1 MMNGVIVV
9 NKSKGIT
16 SRDVVNK
23 LVKVFGTKSIGHIGT
38 LDPMATG
45 VLVCLI
51 GKYTKLGSIMVNH
64 DKEYI
69 ATFKLN
75 VLSDTLDSEGKVLKT
90 DNKIISLEDMQGA
103 IEHFNG
109 LTYMQEVPIYS
120 AVKVNG
126 KKLYDYARSNEDV
139 ILPKKEVTIY
149 KLELVSFED
158 EVKIKCKV
166 SKGTY
171 IRALIRDIC
180 AYLGTYG
187 IMTDLVRTKLGD
199 YDIGDAYSL
208 DDISN
213 GKYKLYSLE
222 DIFDLDVRYIND
234 DNHKQIYNGNIV
246 KDKNSNYIL
255 YKEGDKAV
263 AFYTRINEEELKP
276 LIMFQFFC
284 AKI

>member
-1 MMNGVIVV
+1 MNGVIVV

-75 VLSDTLDSEGKVLKT
+75 VLTDTLDIEGKVLKT
-90 DNKIISLEDMQGA
+90 DNKIIGLEDMNGA

-187 IMTDLVRTKLGD
+187 VMTDLVRTKLGD
-199 YDIGDAYSL
+199 YDISDAYSL
-208 DDISN
+208 DEISD
-213 GKYKLYSLE
+213 GTYKLYSLE

-234 DNHKQIYNGNIV
+234 DNHKRIYNGNIV

-255 YKEGDKAV
+255 YKDGDKEI
-263 AFYTRINEEELKP
+263 AFYTRFNEEELKP
-276 LIMFQFFC
+276 LIMF
-284 AKI
+284 

>member
-1 MMNGVIVV
+1 MNGVIVV
-9 NKSKGIT
+9 NKPKGIT

-64 DKEYI
+64 DKEYV

-90 DNKIISLEDMQGA
+90 DNKIISLEDMNGA

-199 YDIGDAYSL
+199 YDISDAYSL

-213 GKYKLYSLE
+213 GKYKLYRLE

-276 LIMFQFFC
+276 LIMF
-284 AKI
+284 

>member
-1 MMNGVIVV
+1 MNGVIVV
-9 NKSKGIT
+9 NKPKGIT

-69 ATFKLN
+69 ATFKLD
-75 VLSDTLDSEGKVLKT
+75 VLTDTLDIEGKVLKT
-90 DNKIISLEDMQGA
+90 DNKIISLEDMNGA

-126 KKLYDYARSNEDV
+126 KKLYDYARNNEDV

-187 IMTDLVRTKLGD
+187 VMTDLVRTKLGD
-199 YDIGDAYSL
+199 YDISDAYSL

-255 YKEGDKAV
+255 YKDGDKAV

-276 LIMFQFFC
+276 LIMF
-284 AKI
+284 

>member
-1 MMNGVIVV
+1 MNGVIVV
-9 NKSKGIT
+9 NKPEGIT

-23 LVKVFGTKSIGHIGT
+23 LVKVFSTKSIGHIGT

-45 VLVCLI
+45 VLVCLV
-51 GKYTKLGSIMVNH
+51 GKYTKLGSIMVDH

-75 VLSDTLDSEGKVLKT
+75 ILTDTLDSEGKILKT
-90 DNKIISLEDMQGA
+90 DNKKISLEEMLTA

-109 LTYMQEVPIYS
+109 LTYTQEVPIYS

-126 KKLYDYARSNEDV
+126 KKLYDYARNNEEV
-139 ILPKKEVTIY
+139 ILPKKEVSIY
-149 KLELVSFED
+149 KLELISFDD

-187 IMTDLVRTKLGD
+187 IMTNLVRTKLGN
-199 YDIGDAYSL
+199 YDKSEAYSL
-208 DDISN
+208 EDICN

-222 DIFDLDVRYIND
+222 DIFNLDVRYINN

-255 YKEGDKAV
+255 YKDGDKAV

-276 LIMFQFFC
+276 LIMF
-284 AKI
+284 

>member
-1 MMNGVIVV
+1 MNGVIVV

-75 VLSDTLDSEGKVLKT
+75 VLTDTLDIEGKVLDT
-90 DNKIISLEDMQGA
+90 DDKKISLEDMNGA

-126 KKLYDYARSNEDV
+126 KKLYDYARNNEDV

-166 SKGTY
+166 SKGSY

-187 IMTDLVRTKLGD
+187 VMTDLVRTKLGD
-199 YDIGDAYSL
+199 YDISDAYSL
-208 DDISN
+208 DEISD
-213 GKYKLYSLE
+213 GTYKLYSLE
-222 DIFDLDVRYIND
+222 DIFNLDVRYINN

-255 YKEGDKAV
+255 YKDGDKAV

-276 LIMFQFFC
+276 LIMF
-284 AKI
+284 

>member
-1 MMNGVIVV
+1 MNGVIVV
-9 NKSKGIT
+9 NKPKGIT

-64 DKEYI
+64 DKEYV
-69 ATFKLN
+69 ATFKLK

-90 DNKIISLEDMQGA
+90 DNKIISLEDMNGA

-199 YDIGDAYSL
+199 YDKSDAYSL
-208 DDISN
+208 DDIIN

-222 DIFDLDVRYIND
+222 DIFNLDVRYINN

-246 KDKNSNYIL
+246 KDKNGNYIL
-255 YKEGDKAV
+255 YKDGDKAV

-276 LIMFQFFC
+276 LIMF
-284 AKI
+284 

>member
-1 MMNGVIVV
+1 MNGVIVV
-9 NKSKGIT
+9 NKPKGIT

-75 VLSDTLDSEGKVLKT
+75 VLSDTLDSEGKVLDTADK
-90 DNKIISLEDMQGA
+90 KISLEDMQGA

-149 KLELVSFED
+149 KLELVSFGD

-187 IMTDLVRTKLGD
+187 VMTDLVRTKLGD
-199 YDIGDAYSL
+199 YDISDAYSL
-208 DDISN
+208 DEISD
-213 GKYKLYSLE
+213 GTYKLYSLE

-234 DNHKQIYNGNIV
+234 DNHKRIYNGNIV

-255 YKEGDKAV
+255 YKDGDKEI
-263 AFYTRINEEELKP
+263 AFYTRFNEEELKP
-276 LIMFQFFC
+276 LIMF
-284 AKI
+284 

>member
-38 LDPMATG
+38 LDPMAMG

-75 VLSDTLDSEGKVLKT
+75 VLTDTLDIEGKVIDTADK
-90 DNKIISLEDMQGA
+90 KISLEDMQGA

-199 YDIGDAYSL
+199 YDISDAYSL
-208 DDISN
+208 DEISD
-213 GKYKLYSLE
+213 GTYKLYSLE

-276 LIMFQFFC
+276 LIMF
-284 AKI
+284 

>member
-1 MMNGVIVV
+1 MNGVIVV
-9 NKSKGIT
+9 NKPKGIT

-64 DKEYI
+64 NKEYI

-75 VLSDTLDSEGKVLKT
+75 VLTDTLDIEGKVLDT
-90 DNKIISLEDMQGA
+90 DDKKISLEDMQGA

-109 LTYMQEVPIYS
+109 LTYTQEVPIYS

-126 KKLYDYARSNEDV
+126 KKLYDYARNNEEV

-171 IRALIRDIC
+171 IRSLIRDIC

-187 IMTDLVRTKLGD
+187 VMTDLVRPKLGD
-199 YDIGDAYSL
+199 YDISDAYSL
-208 DDISN
+208 EDICN
-213 GKYKLYSLE
+213 GTYKLYSLE
-222 DIFDLDVRYIND
+222 DMFNLDVRYIND

-255 YKEGDKAV
+255 YKDGDKAV

-276 LIMFQFFC
+276 LIMF
-284 AKI
+284 

>member
-1 MMNGVIVV
+1 MNGVIVV
-9 NKSKGIT
+9 NKPKGIT

-64 DKEYI
+64 NKEYI

-126 KKLYDYARSNEDV
+126 KKLYDYARNNEDV

-187 IMTDLVRTKLGD
+187 VMTDLVRTKLGD
-199 YDIGDAYSL
+199 YDISDAYSL
-208 DDISN
+208 DEISD
-213 GKYKLYSLE
+213 GTYKLYSLE

-276 LIMFQFFC
+276 LIMF
-284 AKI
+284 

>member
-1 MMNGVIVV
+1 MNGVIVV
-9 NKSKGIT
+9 NKPKGIT

-64 DKEYI
+64 DKEYV

-90 DNKIISLEDMQGA
+90 NNKIISLEDMNGA

-199 YDIGDAYSL
+199 YDKSDAYSL

-222 DIFDLDVRYIND
+222 DIFNLDVRYINN

-276 LIMFQFFC
+276 LIMF
-284 AKI
+284 

>member
-9 NKSKGIT
+9 NKPKGIT

-75 VLSDTLDSEGKVLKT
+75 VLSDTLDSEGKVLDTADK
-90 DNKIISLEDMQGA
+90 KISLEDMQGA

-126 KKLYDYARSNEDV
+126 KKLYDYARNNEDI

-187 IMTDLVRTKLGD
+187 VMTDLVRTKLGD

-213 GKYKLYSLE
+213 GKYKLYGLE
-222 DIFDLDVRYIND
+222 DMFNLDVRYIND

-255 YKEGDKAV
+255 YKDGDKAV
-263 AFYTRINEEELKP
+263 AFYTRSNEEELKP
-276 LIMFQFFC
+276 LIMF
-284 AKI
+284 

>member
-1 MMNGVIVV
+1 MNGVIVV

-75 VLSDTLDSEGKVLKT
+75 VLTDTLDIEGKVLKT
-90 DNKIISLEDMQGA
+90 DDKKISLEDMNGA

-187 IMTDLVRTKLGD
+187 VMTDLVRTKLGD
-199 YDIGDAYSL
+199 YDISDAYSL

-213 GKYKLYSLE
+213 GKYKLYRLE

-246 KDKNSNYIL
+246 KDKHSNYIL

-276 LIMFQFFC
+276 LIMF
-284 AKI
+284 

>member
-1 MMNGVIVV
+1 MNGVIVV
-9 NKSKGIT
+9 NKPEGIT

-23 LVKVFGTKSIGHIGT
+23 LVKVFSTKSIGHIGT

-45 VLVCLI
+45 VLVCLV
-51 GKYTKLGSIMVNH
+51 GKYTKLGSIMVDH

-75 VLSDTLDSEGKVLKT
+75 ILTDTLDSEGKILKT
-90 DNKIISLEDMQGA
+90 DNKKISLEEMQTA

-109 LTYMQEVPIYS
+109 LTYTQEVPIYS

-126 KKLYDYARSNEDV
+126 KKLYDYARNNEDV
-139 ILPKKEVTIY
+139 ILPKKEVSIY
-149 KLELVSFED
+149 KLELISFDD

-187 IMTDLVRTKLGD
+187 IMTDLVRTKLGN
-199 YDIGDAYSL
+199 YDISDAYSL
-208 DDISN
+208 EDICN

-234 DNHKQIYNGNIV
+234 DNRKQIYNGNII

-255 YKEGDKAV
+255 YKDGDKAV

-276 LIMFQFFC
+276 LIMF
-284 AKI
+284 

>member
-1 MMNGVIVV
+1 MNGVIVV

-75 VLSDTLDSEGKVLKT
+75 VLTDTLDIEGKVLKT
-90 DNKIISLEDMQGA
+90 DDKKISLEDMNGA

-126 KKLYDYARSNEDV
+126 KKLYDYARNNEDV

-149 KLELVSFED
+149 KLELVSFGD

-187 IMTDLVRTKLGD
+187 VMTDLVRTKLGD
-199 YDIGDAYSL
+199 YDISDAYSL
-208 DDISN
+208 DEISD
-213 GKYKLYSLE
+213 GTYKLYSLE
-222 DIFDLDVRYIND
+222 DIFDLDVRHIND

-276 LIMFQFFC
+276 LIMF
-284 AKI
+284 

>member
-1 MMNGVIVV
+1 MNGVIVV
-9 NKSKGIT
+9 NKPKGIT

-64 DKEYI
+64 DKEYV

-75 VLSDTLDSEGKVLKT
+75 VLSDTLDSEGKVIKT
-90 DNKIISLEDMQGA
+90 DNKIISLEDMNGA

-199 YDIGDAYSL
+199 YDKSDPYSL
-208 DDISN
+208 DDIIN

-222 DIFDLDVRYIND
+222 DIFNLDVRYINN

-255 YKEGDKAV
+255 YKDGDKAV

-276 LIMFQFFC
+276 LIMF
-284 AKI
+284 

>member
-1 MMNGVIVV
+1 MNGVIVV
-9 NKSKGIT
+9 NKPKGIT

-64 DKEYI
+64 DKEYV

-90 DNKIISLEDMQGA
+90 DNKIISLEDMNGA

-187 IMTDLVRTKLGD
+187 IMTDLVRTKLND

-222 DIFDLDVRYIND
+222 DIFNLDVRYINN

-255 YKEGDKAV
+255 YKDGDKAV

-276 LIMFQFFC
+276 LIMF
-284 AKI
+284 

>member
-1 MMNGVIVV
+1 MNGVIVV
-9 NKSKGIT
+9 NKPKGIT

-64 DKEYI
+64 DKEYV

-90 DNKIISLEDMQGA
+90 NNKIISLEDMNGA

-208 DDISN
+208 DNISN

-222 DIFDLDVRYIND
+222 DIFNLDVRYINN

-255 YKEGDKAV
+255 YKDGDKAV

-276 LIMFQFFC
+276 LIMF
-284 AKI
+284 

>member
-75 VLSDTLDSEGKVLKT
+75 VLTDTLDIEGKVLDT
-90 DNKIISLEDMQGA
+90 DDKKISLEDMNGA

-126 KKLYDYARSNEDV
+126 KKLYDYARNNEDV

-187 IMTDLVRTKLGD
+187 VMTDLVRTKLGD
-199 YDIGDAYSL
+199 YDISDAYSL
-208 DDISN
+208 DEISD
-213 GKYKLYSLE
+213 GTYKLYSLE

-276 LIMFQFFC
+276 LIMF
-284 AKI
+284 

>member
-1 MMNGVIVV
+1 MNGVIVV
-9 NKSKGIT
+9 NKPKGIT

-38 LDPMATG
+38 IDPMATG

-75 VLSDTLDSEGKVLKT
+75 VLTDTLDIEGKVLKT
-90 DNKIISLEDMQGA
+90 DNKKISLKDMNGA

-126 KKLYDYARSNEDV
+126 KKLYDYARNNEDV
-139 ILPKKEVTIY
+139 ILPKKEVSIY
-149 KLELVSFED
+149 KLELISFDD

-187 IMTDLVRTKLGD
+187 IMTDLVRTKLGN
-199 YDIGDAYSL
+199 YDISDAYSL
-208 DDISN
+208 EDICN

-234 DNHKQIYNGNIV
+234 DNRKQIYNGNII

-255 YKEGDKAV
+255 YKDGDKAV
-263 AFYTRINEEELKP
+263 AFYARINEEELKP
-276 LIMFQFFC
+276 LIMF
-284 AKI
+284 

>member
-75 VLSDTLDSEGKVLKT
+75 VLTDTLDIEGKVLKT
-90 DNKIISLEDMQGA
+90 DDKKISLEDMNGA

-187 IMTDLVRTKLGD
+187 VMTDLVRTKLGD
-199 YDIGDAYSL
+199 YDISNAYSL
-208 DDISN
+208 DEISD
-213 GKYKLYSLE
+213 GTYKLYSLE

-263 AFYTRINEEELKP
+263 AFYTRINEKELKP
-276 LIMFQFFC
+276 LIMF
-284 AKI
+284 

>member
-1 MMNGVIVV
+1 MNGVIVV
-9 NKSKGIT
+9 NKPKGIT

-75 VLSDTLDSEGKVLKT
+75 VLTDTLDIEGKVLDTADK
-90 DNKIISLEDMQGA
+90 KISLEDMQGA

-187 IMTDLVRTKLGD
+187 VMTDLVRTKLGD

-222 DIFDLDVRYIND
+222 DMFNLDVRYIND

-276 LIMFQFFC
+276 LIMF
-284 AKI
+284 

>member
-1 MMNGVIVV
+1 MNGVIVV
-9 NKSKGIT
+9 NKPKGIT

-64 DKEYI
+64 DKEYV

-90 DNKIISLEDMQGA
+90 DNKIISLEDMNGA

-199 YDIGDAYSL
+199 YDKSDAYSL
-208 DDISN
+208 DDIIN

-222 DIFDLDVRYIND
+222 DMFNLDVRYINN

-255 YKEGDKAV
+255 YKDGDKAV

-276 LIMFQFFC
+276 LIMF
-284 AKI
+284 

>member
-1 MMNGVIVV
+1 MNGVIVV
-9 NKSKGIT
+9 NKPKGIT

-75 VLSDTLDSEGKVLKT
+75 VLTDTLDIEGKVLDT
-90 DNKIISLEDMQGA
+90 DDKKISLEDMQGA

-199 YDIGDAYSL
+199 YDISDAYSL
-208 DDISN
+208 DEISN
-213 GKYKLYSLE
+213 GKYKLYRLE

-276 LIMFQFFC
+276 LIMF
-284 AKI
+284 

>member
-1 MMNGVIVV
+1 MNGVIVV
-9 NKSKGIT
+9 NKPKGIT

-75 VLSDTLDSEGKVLKT
+75 VLSDTLDSEGKVLDT
-90 DNKIISLEDMQGA
+90 DDKKISLEDMQGA

-187 IMTDLVRTKLGD
+187 VMTDLVRTKLGD

-213 GKYKLYSLE
+213 GKYKLYRLE

-255 YKEGDKAV
+255 YKDGDKAV

-276 LIMFQFFC
+276 LIMF
-284 AKI
+284 

>member
-1 MMNGVIVV
+1 MNGVIVV
-9 NKSKGIT
+9 NKPKGIT

-75 VLSDTLDSEGKVLKT
+75 VLTDTLDSEGKVLDT
-90 DNKIISLEDMQGA
+90 DDKKISLEDMNGA

-171 IRALIRDIC
+171 IRALISDIC

-199 YDIGDAYSL
+199 YDISDAYSL

-276 LIMFQFFC
+276 LIMF
-284 AKI
+284 

>member
-9 NKSKGIT
+9 NKPKGIT

-75 VLSDTLDSEGKVLKT
+75 VLTDTLDSEGKVLKT

-126 KKLYDYARSNEDV
+126 KKLYDYARNNEDV

-171 IRALIRDIC
+171 IRALISDIC

-199 YDIGDAYSL
+199 YDISDAYSL
-208 DDISN
+208 DEISD
-213 GKYKLYSLE
+213 GTYKLYSLE

-276 LIMFQFFC
+276 LIMF
-284 AKI
+284 

>member
-1 MMNGVIVV
+1 MNGVIVV
-9 NKSKGIT
+9 NKPEGIT

-23 LVKVFGTKSIGHIGT
+23 LVKVFSTKSIGHIGT

-45 VLVCLI
+45 VLVCLV
-51 GKYTKLGSIMVNH
+51 GKYTKLGSIMVDH

-75 VLSDTLDSEGKVLKT
+75 VLTDTLDSEGKILKT
-90 DNKIISLEDMQGA
+90 DNKKISLEEMQTA

-109 LTYMQEVPIYS
+109 LTYTQEVPIYS

-126 KKLYDYARSNEDV
+126 KKLYNYARNNEDV
-139 ILPKKEVTIY
+139 ILPKKEVSIY
-149 KLELVSFED
+149 KLELISFDD

-187 IMTDLVRTKLGD
+187 IMTNLVRTKLGD
-199 YDIGDAYSL
+199 YDKSEAYSL
-208 DDISN
+208 EDICN

-222 DIFDLDVRYIND
+222 DIFNLDVRYINN

-255 YKEGDKAV
+255 YKDGDKAV

-276 LIMFQFFC
+276 LIMF
-284 AKI
+284 

>member
-1 MMNGVIVV
+1 MNGVIVV
-9 NKSKGIT
+9 NKPKGIT

-90 DNKIISLEDMQGA
+90 DNKIISLKDMQGA

-126 KKLYDYARSNEDV
+126 KKLYDYARNNEDI

-187 IMTDLVRTKLGD
+187 VMTDLVRTKLGD
-199 YDIGDAYSL
+199 YDISDAYSL
-208 DDISN
+208 DDISD
-213 GKYKLYSLE
+213 GKYKLYGLE
-222 DIFDLDVRYIND
+222 DMFNLDVRYIND

-255 YKEGDKAV
+255 YKDGDKAV

-276 LIMFQFFC
+276 LIMF
-284 AKI
+284 

>member
-1 MMNGVIVV
+1 MNGLIVV
-9 NKSKGIT
+9 NKPKGIT

-23 LVKVFGTKSIGHIGT
+23 LVKVFGTKCIGHIGT
-38 LDPMATG
+38 LDPIATG

-51 GKYTKLGSIMVNH
+51 GRYTKLGSIMVNH

-75 VLSDTLDSEGKVLKT
+75 VLTDTLDSEGEVLDT
-90 DNKIISLEDMQGA
+90 DDKKISLEDMMGA
-103 IEHFNG
+103 IEYFNG
-109 LTYMQEVPIYS
+109 LTYLQEVPIYS

-126 KKLYDYARSNEDV
+126 KKLYDYARNNEEV
-139 ILPKKEVTIY
+139 ILPKREVTIY
-149 KLELVSFED
+149 KLELISFDD
-158 EVKIKCKV
+158 EIKIKCKV

-187 IMTDLVRTKLGD
+187 VMNDLVRTKLGN
-199 YDIGDAYSL
+199 YDMSDAYSL
-208 DDISN
+208 DEISD

-222 DIFDLDVRYIND
+222 DIFDLDVRYIDD
-234 DNHKQIYNGNIV
+234 DNHKRIYNGNIV

-255 YKEGDKAV
+255 YKDGDKNV
-263 AFYTRINEEELKP
+263 AFYTRFNEEELKP
-276 LIMFQFFC
+276 LIMF
-284 AKI
+284 

>member
-1 MMNGVIVV
+1 MNGVIVV
-9 NKSKGIT
+9 NKPKGIT

-75 VLSDTLDSEGKVLKT
+75 VLTDTLDIEGKVLKT

-126 KKLYDYARSNEDV
+126 KKLYDYARNNEDV

-187 IMTDLVRTKLGD
+187 VMTDLVRTKLGD
-199 YDIGDAYSL
+199 YDISDAYSL
-208 DDISN
+208 DKISN
-213 GKYKLYSLE
+213 GKYKLYRLE

-276 LIMFQFFC
+276 LIMF
-284 AKI
+284 

>member
-1 MMNGVIVV
+1 MNGVIVV
-9 NKSKGIT
+9 NKPKGIT

-64 DKEYI
+64 DKEYV

-187 IMTDLVRTKLGD
+187 VMTDLVRTKLGD

-222 DIFDLDVRYIND
+222 DIFNLDVRYINN

-255 YKEGDKAV
+255 YKDGDKAV

-276 LIMFQFFC
+276 LIMF
-284 AKI
+284 

>member
-1 MMNGVIVV
+1 MNGVIVV

-75 VLSDTLDSEGKVLKT
+75 VLTDTLDIEGKVLKT
-90 DNKIISLEDMQGA
+90 DDKKISLEDMNGA

-149 KLELVSFED
+149 KLEFVSFED

-187 IMTDLVRTKLGD
+187 VMTDLVRTKLGD
-199 YDIGDAYSL
+199 YDISDAYSL

-213 GKYKLYSLE
+213 GKYKLYRLE

-276 LIMFQFFC
+276 LIMF
-284 AKI
+284 

>member
-1 MMNGVIVV
+1 MNGVIVV
-9 NKSKGIT
+9 NKPKGIT

-90 DNKIISLEDMQGA
+90 GNKIISLEDMQGA

-126 KKLYDYARSNEDV
+126 KKLYDYARNNEDV

-187 IMTDLVRTKLGD
+187 VMTDLVRTKLGD
-199 YDIGDAYSL
+199 YDISDAYSL

-276 LIMFQFFC
+276 LIMF
-284 AKI
+284 

>member
-38 LDPMATG
+38 LDPMAMG

-75 VLSDTLDSEGKVLKT
+75 VLTDTLDIEGKVIDTADK
-90 DNKIISLEDMQGA
+90 KISLEDMQGA

-187 IMTDLVRTKLGD
+187 VMTDLVRTKLGD

-213 GKYKLYSLE
+213 GKYKLYRLE

-255 YKEGDKAV
+255 YKDGDKAV

-276 LIMFQFFC
+276 LIMF
-284 AKI
+284 

>member
-38 LDPMATG
+38 LDPMTTG

-75 VLSDTLDSEGKVLKT
+75 VLTDTLDIEGKVLKT
-90 DNKIISLEDMQGA
+90 DDKKISLEDMNGA

-187 IMTDLVRTKLGD
+187 VMTDLVRTKLGD
-199 YDIGDAYSL
+199 YDISDAYSL
-208 DDISN
+208 DEISN
-213 GKYKLYSLE
+213 GKYKLYRLE

-276 LIMFQFFC
+276 LIMF
-284 AKI
+284 

>member
-1 MMNGVIVV
+1 MNGVIVV
-9 NKSKGIT
+9 NKPEGIT

-23 LVKVFGTKSIGHIGT
+23 LVKVFSTKSIGHIGT

-45 VLVCLI
+45 VLVCLV
-51 GKYTKLGSIMVNH
+51 GKYTKLGSIMVDH

-75 VLSDTLDSEGKVLKT
+75 ILTDTLDSEGKILKT
-90 DNKIISLEDMQGA
+90 DNKRISLEEMQTA

-109 LTYMQEVPIYS
+109 LTYTQEVPIYS

-126 KKLYDYARSNEDV
+126 KKLYDYARNNEDV
-139 ILPKKEVTIY
+139 ILPKKEVSIY
-149 KLELVSFED
+149 KLELISFDD

-187 IMTDLVRTKLGD
+187 IMTNLVRTKLGN
-199 YDIGDAYSL
+199 YDKSEAYSL
-208 DDISN
+208 EDICN

-222 DIFDLDVRYIND
+222 DIFNLDVRYINN

-255 YKEGDKAV
+255 YKDGDKAV

-276 LIMFQFFC
+276 LIMF
-284 AKI
+284 

>member
-1 MMNGVIVV
+1 MNGVIVV
-9 NKSKGIT
+9 NKPKGIT

-75 VLSDTLDSEGKVLKT
+75 VLTDTLDIEGKVLDTADK
-90 DNKIISLEDMQGA
+90 KISLEDMQGA

-171 IRALIRDIC
+171 IRALVRDIC

-187 IMTDLVRTKLGD
+187 VMTDLVRTKLGD

-276 LIMFQFFC
+276 LIMF
-284 AKI
+284 

>member
-1 MMNGVIVV
+1 MNGVIVV

-16 SRDVVNK
+16 SRGVVNK

-75 VLSDTLDSEGKVLKT
+75 VLSDTLDSEGKVLDT
-90 DNKIISLEDMQGA
+90 DDKKISLEDMQGA
-103 IEHFNG
+103 IKHFNG

-187 IMTDLVRTKLGD
+187 VMTDLVRTKLGD
-199 YDIGDAYSL
+199 YDISDAYSL
-208 DDISN
+208 DEISD
-213 GKYKLYSLE
+213 GTYKLYSLE

-276 LIMFQFFC
+276 LIMF
-284 AKI
+284 

>member
-1 MMNGVIVV
+1 MNGVIVV
-9 NKSKGIT
+9 NKPKGIT

-64 DKEYI
+64 DKEYV

-75 VLSDTLDSEGKVLKT
+75 VLTDTLDSEGKVLKT
-90 DNKIISLEDMQGA
+90 DNKIISLKDMQGA

-126 KKLYDYARSNEDV
+126 KKLYDYARNNEDI

-187 IMTDLVRTKLGD
+187 VMTDLVRTKLGD

-213 GKYKLYSLE
+213 GKYKLYGLE
-222 DIFDLDVRYIND
+222 DMFNLDVRYIND

-255 YKEGDKAV
+255 YKDGDKAV

-276 LIMFQFFC
+276 LIMF
-284 AKI
+284 